1 VCSVEKVI
9 ESFGKHGVEPLREE
23 ERGDLARCLEDLV
36 SGGKVFPSSLCSLTD
51 GLLGMMDTAGRPML
65 FGVSGAHRIP
75 SWFTRF
81 TGEFSDVRG
90 LRLLIAGLSSD
101 NAAILR
107 ETVPHTRP
115 QVLGVN
121 PAFGF
126 GDRLGLATPGHAMA
140 ASRAEGKILPVFAQ
154 QSIREMS
161 RTERT
166 PQEVLND
173 ATWGVFRAGWTAPF
187 GADAD
192 HLKTKFDVE
201 VTAEAGFTF
210 YTVDP
215 SDYVDQRAHD
225 YDVSQIEEKFQ
236 ALIDDKVEGAS
247 DFIKL
252 YRGKTFEF
260 NNAEESVRVTFDELL
275 LKRAA
280 VKYGRALAHM
290 YEMAGHVEKSMGPRP
305 FELEISVDETPQP
318 TSPLE
323 HLFIALE
330 LKRHGTSIISLAPR
344 FVGDFEKGV
353 DYKGDISVFEDSL
366 RQHMAIAEQF
376 GPCKISV
383 HSGSDK
389 LRIYPSFGRICRN
402 RFHVKTAGTSYLEAL
417 RVICRVDKE
426 LFRSIVEFARLRF
439 EPDRASYHISTE
451 LDLVRGPEDLG
462 DGELEEVYL
471 NRDEGRQ
478 ILHVTFGSVLTA
490 KNDHGYRFRE
500 RIKTILHQHVQLHE
514 EVLRHHLGKHVQ
526 LLLEN

>member
-1 VCSVEKVI
+1 MYPVDQVI
-9 ESFGKHGVEPLREE
+9 KFFGKRGVEAVQGGQQEE
-23 ERGDLARCLEDLV
+23 LARCLEGLLN
-36 SGGKVFPSSLCSLTD
+36 GATVFPSSLCSLTN
-51 GLLGMMDTAGRPML
+51 GLLGMMDSAGRPML
-65 FGVSGAHRIP
+65 FGVSEARRTP

-81 TGEFSDVRG
+81 TGEFSEAQG
-90 LRLLIAGLSSD
+90 LRVLMGGLISD

-115 QVLGVN
+115 QTLGVK

-140 ASRAEGKILPVFAQ
+140 AARAERKILPVFAQ

-166 PQEVLND
+166 PQEVLDD
-173 ATWGVFRAGWTAPF
+173 ATWGVFRAGWIGPF

-192 HLKTKFDVE
+192 HLKTKSDVD
-201 VTAEAGFTF
+201 VTAQAGFTF

-215 SDYVDQRAHD
+215 SDYVDQQAND
-225 YDVSQIEEKFQ
+225 YNSSQIEEKFQ
-236 ALIDDKVEGAS
+236 PLIDDKVEGVS
-247 DFIKL
+247 DCIKL

-260 NNAEESVRVTFDELL
+260 ENSGEGNRVTFDELS

-280 VKYGRALAHM
+280 VKYSRALAHM
-290 YEMAGHVEKSMGPRP
+290 YEIAGHVGKCMGSRP

-353 DYKGDISVFEDSL
+353 DYKGDLSAFEESL
-366 RQHMAIAEQF
+366 RKHMTIAEQF
-376 GPCKISV
+376 GPYKISV

-389 LRIYPSFGRICRN
+389 LRIYPSFGRICRD

-417 RVICRVDKE
+417 RVVCRVDKE
-426 LFRSIVEFARLRF
+426 LFRSIVGFARQRF
-439 EPDRASYHISTE
+439 EGDRASYHISAE
-451 LDLVRGPEDLG
+451 LDLVSEPEHLG
-462 DGELEEVYL
+462 DGELEGVYL
-471 NRDEGRQ
+471 NQDEGRQ

-490 KNDHGYRFRE
+490 KTDHGYRFRE
-500 RIKTILHQHVQLHE
+500 RMKTILRHNEQLHE
-514 EVLRHHLGKHVQ
+514 EVLRLHLGKHVQ
-526 LLLEN
+526 MLLAN